1 MRWQL
6 TPGHDLALHY
16 WDEECL
22 VHHRASNDTHRV
34 AAWVGQLLED
44 LRDQGAQGTGQM
56 LAAFEGLDESS
67 LAQTLEQLA
76 LLHLIEPCP
85 L

>member
-44 LRDQGAQGTGQM
+44 LREQGPQEDTQM
-56 LAAFEGLDESS
+56 LTSFEGLDEES
-67 LAQTLEQLA
+67 LAETLEQLS
-76 LLHLIEPCP
+76 LLHLIESCRT
-85 L
+85 